1 MAGPDRDIA
10 ARAAGDER
18 DPAGSG
24 DDRHELPLPDCD
36 RAVRIGPESDGAGAA
51 EGASKLISAVSS
63 HPDSN
68 AQRCFRSLWQP
79 FARRPRSVTKV

>member
-10 ARAAGDER
+10 A
-18 DPAGSG
+18 
-24 DDRHELPLPDCD
+24 
-36 RAVRIGPESDGAGAA
+36 VRIGPESDRAGAA

-68 AQRCFRSLWQP
+68 AAALFPVAAAANRAIFLG
-79 FARRPRSVTKV
+79 RPRSVAEV